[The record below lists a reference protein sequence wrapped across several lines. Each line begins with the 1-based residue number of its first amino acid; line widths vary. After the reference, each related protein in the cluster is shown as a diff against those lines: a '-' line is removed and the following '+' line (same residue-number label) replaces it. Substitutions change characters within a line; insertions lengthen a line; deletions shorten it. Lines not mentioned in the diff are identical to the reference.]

1 MDKKLSKLLAAAFA
15 VTLAVG
21 IFALTGCSSSNTNS
35 DKASASG
42 TQTVTDMVG
51 RTVEV
56 PADADK
62 VIGIGA
68 SSLRMICYM
77 QAADKVVGVEQAEQ
91 QDSVPA
97 LIAM

>member
-1 MDKKLSKLLAAAFA
+1 MDKKLRKLLVAVFAA
-15 VTLAVG
+15 TLALG
-21 IFALTGCSSSNTNS
+21 IFALAGCTSSNS
-35 DKASASG
+35 DKASTSG

-56 PADADK
+56 PAEADK

-77 QAADKVVGVEQAEQ
+77 QAAD
-91 QDSVPA
+91 
-97 LIAM
+97 